1 MSEAPKEEAKVQ
13 DSQVFNMSEV
23 EGEEDLRD
31 AWGRSADSEEAVNF
45 EESVYMGY
53 TVADL
58 KTELKSREEAGRTFD
73 KSQIKTKRDLVAA
86 LEADDKAQA
95 AEAADEPPE

>member
-13 DSQVFNMSEV
+13 ESKVFNLSEV

-31 AWGRSADSEEAVNF
+31 AWGRSTEADEGVNF
-45 EESVYMGY
+45 EESPYMGMK
-53 TVADL
+53 VD
-58 KTELKSREEAGRTFD
+58 ELKAELKVREDAGRQFD
-73 KSQIKTKRDLVAA
+73 KGSIKTKRDLVAA

-95 AEAADEPPE
+95 REAAEADQE